1 MSPLAN
7 SPTTTRSHRR
17 FITLLVAGS
26 AFMEMLDGTV
36 IVTAMPQMGHAF
48 NTSAVAMN
56 IGVTAY
62 LLALAVFMPVTGWA
76 AERFGVRR
84 LFAGAVLVFTLAS
97 LLCGVS
103 SGLPMFTAARVLQ
116 GIGGAAMLPV
126 GRLAVLRV
134 TAKEE
139 LVQAIAT
146 LVWPGLIAPVLGPLI
161 GGFLVTYA
169 SWRWIFFLN
178 LPLGLAAFTL
188 ALLLFSDTKSQQQK
202 PLDLSGFLLVGV
214 SLAILVFALN
224 ALGQGGADSFFLLA
238 WLVAGLVLGGFAIR
252 HCKRKKFPL
261 LEFSALRI
269 RTYAI
274 SLFGG
279 ALFRVSIS
287 SLPFLLPLLFQTIFG
302 LNAFISGALLLS
314 LFAGN
319 LLMKIFTT
327 RILRRFG
334 FRQVL
339 VLNGLLTAASLA
351 ACAWFTPNT
360 PQWLI
365 IPVLFIGGAFRSMQ
379 FTSLSSLQF
388 ADVPPEYMTGANTLS
403 SMTSQLMMGLSAA
416 VAAFALNASA
426 LWRGGVAGRPELH
439 DFQIAFYLAG
449 AIACLGVLA
458 CLRLEAAAAQA
469 VSGHQASG
477 SPRG

>member
-1 MSPLAN
+1 MSLHQKSSTAGLP
-7 SPTTTRSHRR
+7 RRR
-17 FITLLVAGS
+17 FIVWLVAGS

-36 IVTAMPQMGHAF
+36 LVTALPQMGRAF
-48 NTSAVAMN
+48 DVSAVAMN

-84 LFAGAVLVFTLAS
+84 LFAGAVLVFTVAS
-97 LLCGVS
+97 LLCGLS
-103 SGLPMFTAARVLQ
+103 SSLPMFTAARVLQ

-134 TAKEE
+134 TAKED
-139 LVQAIAT
+139 LVRAIAT
-146 LVWPGLIAPVLGPLI
+146 LVWPGLVAPVLGPLA

-178 LPLGLAAFTL
+178 LPLGLAAFAL
-188 ALLLFSDTKSQQQK
+188 ALWLFSDAPAEQRK
-202 PLDLSGFLLVGV
+202 PLDLTGFLLVGV
-214 SLAILVFALN
+214 SLATLVFAFN
-224 ALGQGGADSFFLLA
+224 ALGKALGRGGADLLFLLA
-238 WLVAGLVLGGFAIR
+238 CLAAGLVLGGLAIR
-252 HCKRKKFPL
+252 HCQRKKFPL
-261 LEFSALRI
+261 LDFAALRI

-274 SLFGG
+274 SILGG

-287 SLPFLLPLLFQTIFG
+287 SLPFLLPLLFQTVFG

-319 LLMKIFTT
+319 LLMKTLTT

-339 VLNGLLTAASLA
+339 IVNGVLTAASMA
-351 ACAWFTPNT
+351 ACAWFTPHT

-365 IPVLFIGGAFRSMQ
+365 VPVLFISGAFRSMQ
-379 FTSLSSLQF
+379 YTSLSALQF
-388 ADVPPEYMTGANTLS
+388 ADVPAEYMTGASTLA
-403 SMTSQLMMGLSAA
+403 SMVSQLTMGMSAA
-416 VAAFALNASA
+416 FAAFALNTSA
-426 LWRGGVAGRPELH
+426 LLRGGVAGRPDLH

-449 AIACLGVLA
+449 AATCLGVLV
-458 CLRLEAAAAQA
+458 CLRLEAAAAQL
-469 VSGHQASG
+469 VSGHQA
-477 SPRG
+477 RK